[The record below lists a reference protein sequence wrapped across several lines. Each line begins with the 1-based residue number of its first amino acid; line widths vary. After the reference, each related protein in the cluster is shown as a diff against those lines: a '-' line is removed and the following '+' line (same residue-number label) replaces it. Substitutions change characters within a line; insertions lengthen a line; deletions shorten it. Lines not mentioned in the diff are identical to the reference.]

1 MCVRFLSINFERNQY
16 VFRNLRLH
24 KQLICEYA
32 GSLIKRVWYPYVSV
46 HYLAIMTIGFIM
58 SEVHFLFRRKAA
70 RQGRPCTSRRERTHP
85 SGWAAASVI
94 DAREIV
100 SIAPWNE
107 VTMRVVICMSRAA
120 VLCCWNEELWR
131 GVDKTSTQAGQS
143 DDYDR
148 IESEMYQSSSRIRIF
163 FVNVYA
169 CDINSYCISIARAWN
184 TDWVN
189 TEKRW
194 NIVLSL
200 L

>member
-1 MCVRFLSINFERNQY
+1 
-16 VFRNLRLH
+16 
-24 KQLICEYA
+24 
-32 GSLIKRVWYPYVSV
+32 
-46 HYLAIMTIGFIM
+46 M

-70 RQGRPCTSRRERTHP
+70 RQGRPCTSWRERTHP

-100 SIAPWNE
+100 SIALWNE

-131 GVDKTSTQAGQS
+131 GVDKTSTRARQRLAM
-143 DDYDR
+143 
-148 IESEMYQSSSRIRIF
+148 ITIASSSR
-163 FVNVYA
+163 
-169 CDINSYCISIARAWN
+169 CISRRRVFEYSLWMCIRVILIFIVSGSRTRD

-194 NIVLSL
+194 NEIFYYRYYTFFNLLVSLSIKWNIIL
-200 L
+200 LIIYWFSNSFLI